1 MSTNVVVVNMDEKA
15 AGDDLPYFPEK
26 FPGKVCCLCNLGE
39 KSALGQGTILQL
51 KAPADLKDKYPSDR
65 VKDDGSRLYY
75 GQKQVSYGAGE
86 CHYELDKIGQPEI
99 VHPADFVDEGFVYV
113 HRMCIMWSL
122 RKSQISDADAT
133 YFASNFGEFMEQKCN
148 FCGQYG
154 ASINCKMNCRQV
166 HHWPCAAAA
175 GCLLILE
182 SFTVFCTEHLSQVPV
197 ICNDNNVECVTCS
210 SLGDL
215 SKLIMCSTCG
225 DHSHSTCIG
234 LANLPDTRSG
244 WNCARCTKCQIC
256 RQQDSND
263 LKYVKC
269 EQCQK
274 IYHASCWRPVISAIP
289 KYGWKCNRCRVCTDC
304 GSRTPG
310 SSSSSRWHSHYTICD
325 SCYQQRNKGFSCP
338 ICQKAYRAASHKE
351 MVKCSWCHKFVH
363 STCDEDADL
372 TAYHKKKE
380 QNPDYDYV
388 CPNCKSNSSGPGQ
401 SHQAIDSIVLS
412 VMDHAA
418 DQLSLREIEIDPLE
432 GKPNI
437 DPIGDEIQ
445 KLPTGKKKMCLS
457 SVRGKSGKFVLQRM
471 GVLSQMSK
479 KRSTRGKGRL
489 AVALPNISS
498 DRCVNRNMDTDLTS
512 DKKMLLCSARDKF
525 ILSQD
530 ICVMCGSLGIE
541 SDSVMITCAQCG
553 QCYHPY
559 CAGVKPSRGI
569 LQKGWRCLD
578 CTVCEGCGKKN
589 DEARLLLCDECDI
602 SYHIYCVNP
611 PLEQVPSGN
620 WKCSFCTLCQKC
632 GRNPTEKS
640 EFVDSNQPECPPC
653 ASQSACPLCKN
664 PYSSGEMIIQCELCE
679 LWSHFLCDTINAQLT
694 IDYYDNNVYK
704 CLKCRCSVKGGGQ
717 LAIMDSKA
725 GNEDGV
731 PTGKTSIGHLTQTPG
746 SAGDVKSHL
755 ALPNDLPE
763 TAPEAIHWID
773 GVCLSESGLSMIKSL
788 STEIKRKRK
797 MRQAIGNG
805 KDGQEAAE
813 AEAQCEKYKDGMVW
827 DGTENPIPEG
837 FTISTNDEGVHILRK
852 KRQRNL
858 QKLGIGGFSV
868 RNRGLKKDS
877 EEAAAADQHQLNSTI
892 INMDK
897 KKKIIRKKQKNK
909 LIEAYP
915 VYLQEAFFGKP
926 LLESGELV
934 MGESDSSDEID
945 ASMKVYFTRPEGKSP
960 DHDTK
965 SPAKTVR
972 KVKSEKAMPGPS
984 DNKTSGVA
992 IEQMTM
998 AVQQKTVANV
1008 FDPSH
1013 TEVLASRHPLDTLAS
1028 PNIPELDGA
1037 TASSMNL
1044 VQPSDI
1050 IEKPMRE
1057 SPVVLVDNYML
1068 PQQQLSQDQGQKF
1081 HNQIYLSGNI
1091 ATQQI
1096 HHFHQQQQHQQQQ
1109 QQQTTDHLS
1118 AQNKQKMQ
1126 GIMMGQV
1133 VMQAEKRGPEEDQPK
1148 IVEPVVP
1155 AENMNA
1161 GTQKTAEKMRK
1172 DEDLG
1177 LMATISAVLYANT
1190 EHPNLK
1196 ELFPNWNDRCK
1207 QILKRWRSLCNE
1219 KKAPFLQKAKD
1230 NRSALRQ
1237 RREQNKIPAPPAP
1250 KAQKQE
1256 EMGRVWK
1263 QQQQQPPKLKEDPNQ
1278 TNMFVTYNGNAYDIA
1293 TPYGGPAAQQ
1303 TASNPHHVMPN
1314 INDNLV
1320 PKATTIQRTATA
1332 VHSTAATVL
1341 KMDNRLELNSV
1352 YGPEHIGDKKL
1363 RNLLQKNSAEP
1374 MLMGAN
1380 SDLFLPNDVMRLGG
1394 MMQPNHTPIT
1404 QNNPMLSISGKAQ
1417 PPESRVLEQDV
1428 KMNEPPE
1435 GTSSASVELENVG
1448 FSDLLGG
1455 LGEGDDDDLLK
1466 SLTSEMGDDF
1476 NILEYAD
1483 PDLDVNVLNSLD
1495 FDDNEKCST

>member
-1 MSTNVVVVNMDEKA
+1 MSTNVVVSMEEKA
-15 AGDDLPYFPEK
+15 VADDLPYFPEK
-26 FPGKVCCLCNLGE
+26 FPSKVCCLCNLGE
-39 KSALGQGTILQL
+39 KSALGQGEILQL
-51 KAPADLKDKYPSDR
+51 KAPTSAEIKDKYPADR
-65 VKDDGSRLYY
+65 LREDGSRLLY
-75 GQKQVSYGAGE
+75 GPKQPALSSGE
-86 CHYELDKIGQPEI
+86 CHYELDKIGQPDV
-99 VHPADFVDEGFVYV
+99 VHPAEFLDEGFVYV

-122 RKSQISDADAT
+122 RKSQINDVDAA
-133 YFASNFGEFMEQKCN
+133 YFASHFAEFLEQKCN
-148 FCGQYG
+148 FCGRYG

-197 ICNDNNVECVTCS
+197 ICSDNNVECLSCS

-225 DHSHSTCIG
+225 DHFHSTCIG

-263 LKYVKC
+263 TKYVKC

-274 IYHASCWRPVISAIP
+274 IYHASCLRPVISAIP

-310 SSSSSRWHSHYTICD
+310 GGSSSRWHSHYTICD

-351 MVKCSWCHKFVH
+351 MVKCSWCNKFVH
-363 STCDEDADL
+363 STCDEEADL

-388 CPNCKSNSSGPGQ
+388 CPNCKSNSSGPGPSQ
-401 SHQAIDSIVLS
+401 QAIDSIVLS
-412 VMDHAA
+412 AMDSSSE
-418 DQLSLREIEIDPLE
+418 QMSLKEIELDPLE
-432 GKPNI
+432 GKPLM
-437 DPIGDEIQ
+437 DPSSDELH
-445 KLPTGKKKMCLS
+445 KLPTGKKKVCLS
-457 SVRGKSGKFVLQRM
+457 SVRGRSGKFVMHRM
-471 GVLSQMSK
+471 GVMSQINK
-479 KRSTRGKGRL
+479 KRSTRGKGRQL
-489 AVALPNISS
+489 ALPSISS
-498 DRCVNRNMDTDLTS
+498 DRCLSRNMEADLTS

-525 ILSQD
+525 IQAQD

-611 PLEQVPSGN
+611 PLETVPTGN

-640 EFVDSNQPECPPC
+640 EFGDSNMLECPPC
-653 ASQSACPLCKN
+653 TSQSLCPVCKN
-664 PYSSGEMIIQCELCE
+664 PYNNGEMIIQCEHCD
-679 LWSHFLCDTINAQLT
+679 LWSHFLCDIINAQLT

-704 CLKCRCSVKGGGQ
+704 CLKCRCSTRNSMSLTDAKT
-717 LAIMDSKA
+717 
-725 GNEDGV
+725 GNED
-731 PTGKTSIGHLTQTPG
+731 SLAIGAQSSKAFVHITANSGPSFDAKSGPERNHLTL
-746 SAGDVKSHL
+746 S
-755 ALPNDLPE
+755 NDMPE
-763 TAPEAIHWID
+763 AAPEAIHWID
-773 GVCLSESGLSMIKSL
+773 GVCLSESGLGMIKSL

-797 MRQAIGNG
+797 MRQPIGNG
-805 KDGQEAAE
+805 KDGQADGGPEEALD
-813 AEAQCEKYKDGMVW
+813 KYKDGMVW
-827 DGTENPIPEG
+827 DGTENAIPEG

-868 RNRGLKKDS
+868 RNRGLKKES
-877 EEAAAADQHQLNSTI
+877 EETTAGDQLNSLMT
-892 INMDK
+892 MDK

-926 LLESGELV
+926 LLEGGELALP
-934 MGESDSSDEID
+934 ESDSSDEID

-960 DHDTK
+960 ANQETQVVNK
-965 SPAKTVR
+965 SPAKSLK
-972 KVKSEKAMPGPS
+972 KVKAEVKTE
-984 DNKTSGVA
+984 NKTVF
-992 IEQMTM
+992 IEQMPMGIQHKNAITP
-998 AVQQKTVANV
+998 VANV
-1008 FDPSH
+1008 FDPLH
-1013 TEVLASRHPLDTLAS
+1013 TEISNTVFGNRHPLDTLAS
-1028 PNIPELDGA
+1028 PNIPELD
-1037 TASSMNL
+1037 TPNSVNS
-1044 VQPSDI
+1044 VPSAEI

-1057 SPVVLVDNYML
+1057 SPVVLVDNYMVPNQL
-1068 PQQQLSQDQGQKF
+1068 PQDQKF
-1081 HNQIYLSGNI
+1081 NNHLYLPGNI
-1091 ATQQI
+1091 AVNQNQQL
-1096 HHFHQQQQHQQQQ
+1096 HFRQQA
-1109 QQQTTDHLS
+1109 DHLKVQN
-1118 AQNKQKMQ
+1118 ANKQNMQ
-1126 GIMMGQV
+1126 AMISQV
-1133 VMQAEKRGPEEDQPK
+1133 VLQTEKRPDEEQK
-1148 IVEPVVP
+1148 IPEPV
-1155 AENMNA
+1155 AENLNA

-1237 RREQNKIPAPPAP
+1237 RREQNKVPMPPKP
-1250 KAQKQE
+1250 QKQE
-1256 EMGRVWK
+1256 DMARVWK
-1263 QQQQQPPKLKEDPNQ
+1263 QQPKLKEDQP
-1278 TNMFVTYNGNAYDIA
+1278 NMFVTYNGNAYDMGNYVGGQPQA
-1293 TPYGGPAAQQ
+1293 TANNP
-1303 TASNPHHVMPN
+1303 NPHHVMPN
-1314 INDNLV
+1314 VNDNLV
-1320 PKATTIQRTATA
+1320 IKATMQRTQVHTSAT
-1332 VHSTAATVL
+1332 TTL
-1341 KMDNRLELNSV
+1341 KMTPVDNRLELNTV
-1352 YGPEHIGDKKL
+1352 YGAEPIGDKKL
-1363 RNLLQKNSAEP
+1363 RNLLQKNSTEP

-1380 SDLFLPNDVMRLGG
+1380 SDLFLANDVMRLG
-1394 MMQPNHTPIT
+1394 MMQNTPIT
-1404 QNNPMLSISGKAQ
+1404 QNNPMLSISGKSQ
-1417 PPESRVLEQDV
+1417 PSEGRALEQDV
-1428 KMNEPPE
+1428 KMNEPQE
-1435 GTSSASVELENVG
+1435 AASSAVELETVG

-1483 PDLDVNVLNSLD
+1483 PELDVNVLNSLD

>member
-1 MSTNVVVVNMDEKA
+1 MSTNVVVSMEEKA
-15 AGDDLPYFPEK
+15 VADDLPYFPEK

-39 KSALGQGTILQL
+39 KSALGQGEILQL
-51 KAPADLKDKYPSDR
+51 KAPAPAEIKDKYPTDR
-65 VKDDGSRLYY
+65 LREDGSRLF
-75 GQKQVSYGAGE
+75 YGAKQAASSSGD
-86 CHYELDKIGQPEI
+86 CHYELDKIGQPDV
-99 VHPADFVDEGFVYV
+99 VHPAEFLDEGFVYV

-122 RKSQISDADAT
+122 RKSQISDADAA
-133 YFASNFGEFMEQKCN
+133 YFATHFAEFLEQKCN
-148 FCGQYG
+148 FCGRYG

-197 ICNDNNVECVTCS
+197 ICSDNNVECLSCS

-225 DHSHSTCIG
+225 DHFHSTCIG

-263 LKYVKC
+263 TKYVKC

-274 IYHASCWRPVISAIP
+274 IYHASCLRPVISAIP

-310 SSSSSRWHSHYTICD
+310 GGSSSRWHSHYTICD

-351 MVKCSWCHKFVH
+351 MVKCSWCNKFVH
-363 STCDEDADL
+363 STCDEEADL

-388 CPNCKSNSSGPGQ
+388 CPNCKSNSSGPGSSQ
-401 SHQAIDSIVLS
+401 QTIDSIVLS
-412 VMDHAA
+412 AMDSSSE
-418 DQLSLREIEIDPLE
+418 QLSLKEIELDPLE
-432 GKPNI
+432 GKPSM
-437 DPIGDEIQ
+437 DPSSDELH
-445 KLPTGKKKMCLS
+445 KLPAGKKKVCLT
-457 SVRGKSGKFVLQRM
+457 SVRGRSGKFVLHRM
-471 GVLSQMSK
+471 GVMSQINK
-479 KRSTRGKGRL
+479 KRSTRGKGRQL
-489 AVALPNISS
+489 ALPAISS
-498 DRCVNRNMDTDLTS
+498 DRCLSRSMETDLTS
-512 DKKMLLCSARDKF
+512 DKKLLLCSARDKF
-525 ILSQD
+525 IQAQD

-541 SDSVMITCAQCG
+541 SDSAMITCAQCG

-611 PLEQVPSGN
+611 PLETVPTGN

-640 EFVDSNQPECPPC
+640 EFGDSNMLECPSC
-653 ASQSACPLCKN
+653 TSQSSCPVCKVS
-664 PYSSGEMIIQCELCE
+664 YSNGEMIIQCEHCE
-679 LWSHFLCDTINAQLT
+679 LWAHFHCDTVNAQLT
-694 IDYYDNNVYK
+694 IDHYDNNVYK
-704 CLKCRCSVKGGGQ
+704 CFKCRCSTRSTNSLVDAKF
-717 LAIMDSKA
+717 
-725 GNEDGV
+725 GNEDSLAITPQGSKAFV
-731 PTGKTSIGHLTQTPG
+731 HITASSGPSFDSKSGAERNHL
-746 SAGDVKSHL
+746 SLSGDMAES
-755 ALPNDLPE
+755 
-763 TAPEAIHWID
+763 APEALHWID
-773 GVCLSESGLSMIKSL
+773 GVCLSESGLGMIKSL

-797 MRQAIGNG
+797 MRQALGNG
-805 KDGQEAAE
+805 KDGQLEAAAEE
-813 AEAQCEKYKDGMVW
+813 ALEKYKDGMVW
-827 DGTENPIPEG
+827 DGTENAIPEG

-877 EEAAAADQHQLNSTI
+877 EETTAVDQLNSLMT
-892 INMDK
+892 MDK

-926 LLESGELV
+926 LLEGGELV
-934 MGESDSSDEID
+934 MAESDSSDEID
-945 ASMKVYFTRPEGKSP
+945 ASMKVYFTRPEGKCP
-960 DHDTK
+960 ANQDTLAVSK
-965 SPAKTVR
+965 SPAKTLK
-972 KVKSEKAMPGPS
+972 KVKAELKTE
-984 DNKTSGVA
+984 NKTVF
-992 IEQMTM
+992 IEQMPMGIQNKNGTTP
-998 AVQQKTVANV
+998 VSNV
-1008 FDPSH
+1008 FDPLQAEISN
-1013 TEVLASRHPLDTLAS
+1013 TVFANRHPLDALAS
-1028 PNIPELDGA
+1028 PNVPELDMA
-1037 TASSMNL
+1037 NSVST
-1044 VQPSDI
+1044 VPSAEV

-1057 SPVVLVDNYML
+1057 SPAVLVDSFMVPNQL
-1068 PQQQLSQDQGQKF
+1068 PQEQKF
-1081 HNQIYLSGNI
+1081 HNQLYLGGNTLVNP
-1091 ATQQI
+1091 AQQLQ
-1096 HHFHQQQQHQQQQ
+1096 FRQQ
-1109 QQQTTDHLS
+1109 
-1118 AQNKQKMQ
+1118 APPNANKQNMQ
-1126 GIMMGQV
+1126 TIMSQV
-1133 VMQAEKRGPEEDQPK
+1133 VLQTEKRPEEEQK
-1148 IVEPVVP
+1148 VVEPVT
-1155 AENMNA
+1155 ETLNA

-1196 ELFPNWNDRCK
+1196 ELFPIWNDRCK

-1237 RREQNKIPAPPAP
+1237 RREQNKIPMPPKP
-1250 KAQKQE
+1250 QKQE
-1256 EMGRVWK
+1256 ELGRVWK
-1263 QQQQQPPKLKEDPNQ
+1263 QPPKLKEDQP
-1278 TNMFVTYNGNAYDIA
+1278 NMFVTYNGNAYDMGN
-1293 TPYGGPAAQQ
+1293 YVGGPAQA
-1303 TASNPHHVMPN
+1303 ASNNPNPHHVMPN
-1314 INDNLV
+1314 VNDNLV
-1320 PKATTIQRTATA
+1320 IKATMQRNQ
-1332 VHSTAATVL
+1332 VHTTAASTL
-1341 KMDNRLELNSV
+1341 KMTTVDNRLELNTAV
-1352 YGPEHIGDKKL
+1352 YGTEPIGDKKL
-1363 RNLLQKNSAEP
+1363 RNLLQKNSTEP

-1380 SDLFLPNDVMRLGG
+1380 SDLFLGNDVMRLG
-1394 MMQPNHTPIT
+1394 MMQNTPIT
-1404 QNNPMLSISGKAQ
+1404 QNNPMLSISGKSQ
-1417 PPESRVLEQDV
+1417 PSEGRSLEQDV
-1428 KMNEPPE
+1428 KLGEPQE
-1435 GTSSASVELENVG
+1435 ATSSAVELENVG

-1483 PDLDVNVLNSLD
+1483 PELDVNVLNSLD

>member
-1 MSTNVVVVNMDEKA
+1 MSTNVVVSMEEKA
-15 AGDDLPYFPEK
+15 LTDDLPYFPEK
-26 FPGKVCCLCNLGE
+26 YPGKMCCLCNLGE
-39 KSALGQGTILQL
+39 KSALGQGEILQL
-51 KAPADLKDKYPSDR
+51 KAPSATEMKDKYPMDR
-65 VKDDGSRLYY
+65 LAEDGSRLFY
-75 GQKQVSYGAGE
+75 GQKQVSLPAGD
-86 CHYELDKIGQPEI
+86 CHYELDKIGQPEV
-99 VHPADFVDEGFVYV
+99 VHPAEFLEDGFLYV

-122 RKSQISDADAT
+122 RKSQLSEADAT
-133 YFASNFGEFMEQKCN
+133 YFASHFAEFLEQKCN
-148 FCGQYG
+148 FCGRHG

-197 ICNDNNVECVTCS
+197 ICSDNNVECLTCS

-225 DHSHSTCIG
+225 DHFHSTCIG

-263 LKYVKC
+263 TKYVKC

-274 IYHASCWRPVISAIP
+274 IYHASCLRPVISAIP

-310 SSSSSRWHSHYTICD
+310 GGSSSRWHSHYTICD

-363 STCDEDADL
+363 STCDEEADL

-388 CPNCKSNSSGPGQ
+388 CPNCKSNSSGAGQ
-401 SHQAIDSIVLS
+401 SQQAIDSIVLS
-412 VMDHAA
+412 TMDSSSE
-418 DQLSLREIEIDPLE
+418 QLSVKEMELDPLE
-432 GKPNI
+432 GKPTM
-437 DPIGDEIQ
+437 DPFGDELQ
-445 KLPTGKKKMCLS
+445 KLPAGKKKVCLS
-457 SVRGKSGKFVLQRM
+457 NVRGKSGKFVLHRM
-471 GVLSQMSK
+471 GVMSQISK
-479 KRSTRGKGRL
+479 KRGTRGKGRQL
-489 AVALPNISS
+489 VLPSISS
-498 DRCVNRNMDTDLTS
+498 DRCLNRSMDNDLTS

-525 ILSQD
+525 IQAQD

-611 PLEQVPSGN
+611 PLETVPTGN

-632 GRNPTEKS
+632 GRNPQSTEKN
-640 EFVDSNQPECPPC
+640 EFGDSNLLECPPC
-653 ASQSACPLCKN
+653 TSQSSCPVCKN
-664 PYSSGEMIIQCELCE
+664 TYSNGEMIIQCEHCE

-694 IDYYDNNVYK
+694 IDHYDNNVYK
-704 CLKCRCSVKGGGQ
+704 CSKCRCSTRST
-717 LAIMDSKA
+717 LSLMDAKF
-725 GNEDGV
+725 GNEDTPAVGPQSSKAFV
-731 PTGKTSIGHLTQTPG
+731 HITATSGPGFDAKSGGHL
-746 SAGDVKSHL
+746 SLANDV
-755 ALPNDLPE
+755 PE
-763 TAPEAIHWID
+763 PAPEAIHWID
-773 GVCLSESGLSMIKSL
+773 GVCLSESGLGMIKSL

-805 KDGQEAAE
+805 KDGAAE
-813 AEAQCEKYKDGMVW
+813 GGAEEALEKYKDGMVW
-827 DGTENPIPEG
+827 DGTENAIPEG
-837 FTISTNDEGVHILRK
+837 FTITTNDEGVHILRK

-877 EEAAAADQHQLNSTI
+877 EETTAADQLNSLMT
-892 INMDK
+892 MDK

-926 LLESGELV
+926 LLEAGEFV
-934 MGESDSSDEID
+934 MAESDSSDEID

-960 DHDTK
+960 AQQETPVVSK
-965 SPAKTVR
+965 SPAKSLK
-972 KVKSEKAMPGPS
+972 KVKAELKTE
-984 DNKTSGVA
+984 NKTVF
-992 IEQMTM
+992 IEQMPM
-998 AVQQKTVANV
+998 GIQQKSAVAPVSNV
-1008 FDPSH
+1008 FDPLQ
-1013 TEVLASRHPLDTLAS
+1013 TEISNTVFANRHPLDTLAS
-1028 PNIPELDGA
+1028 PNIPELDTVNSVNA
-1037 TASSMNL
+1037 
-1044 VQPSDI
+1044 VPSTEI

-1057 SPVVLVDNYML
+1057 SPVVLVDNYMVPNQL
-1068 PQQQLSQDQGQKF
+1068 PPDQKF
-1081 HNQIYLSGNI
+1081 HNQLYLPGNI
-1091 ATQQI
+1091 AVNPAQQI
-1096 HHFHQQQQHQQQQ
+1096 HFRQQP
-1109 QQQTTDHLS
+1109 DHLK
-1118 AQNKQKMQ
+1118 AQNANKQNMQ
-1126 GIMMGQV
+1126 AIMGQV
-1133 VMQAEKRGPEEDQPK
+1133 VLQTEKRPDEEPK
-1148 IVEPVVP
+1148 AVEPV
-1155 AENMNA
+1155 AENLNA

-1237 RREQNKIPAPPAP
+1237 RREQNKIPMPPKP
-1250 KAQKQE
+1250 QKQE
-1256 EMGRVWK
+1256 EMVRVWK
-1263 QQQQQPPKLKEDPNQ
+1263 QQPKLKEDQP
-1278 TNMFVTYNGNAYDIA
+1278 NMFVTYNGNAYDMA
-1293 TPYGGPAAQQ
+1293 SYVGGQVQPTPNNA
-1303 TASNPHHVMPN
+1303 NPHHVMPN

-1320 PKATTIQRTATA
+1320 IKATMQRTQVQATTA
-1332 VHSTAATVL
+1332 STL
-1341 KMDNRLELNSV
+1341 KMTPVDSRLELNTV
-1352 YGPEHIGDKKL
+1352 YGSEPIGDKKL
-1363 RNLLQKNSAEP
+1363 RNLLQKNSTEP

-1380 SDLFLPNDVMRLGG
+1380 SDLFLPNDVMRLG
-1394 MMQPNHTPIT
+1394 MMQNTPIT
-1404 QNNPMLSISGKAQ
+1404 QNNPMLSISGKSQ
-1417 PPESRVLEQDV
+1417 PSDGRALEQDV
-1428 KMNEPPE
+1428 KMTEPQEATP
-1435 GTSSASVELENVG
+1435 SAVELENVG

-1483 PDLDVNVLNSLD
+1483 PELDVNVLNSLD

>member
-1 MSTNVVVVNMDEKA
+1 MSANVIAIVEEKPATSADE
-15 AGDDLPYFPEK
+15 LPYFPESH
-26 FPGKVCCLCNLGE
+26 PGKVCCLCNLGE

-51 KAPADLKDKYPSDR
+51 RAPASPTELREKYPPDRLREDGTRPLYGPKAPPAPATSD
-65 VKDDGSRLYY
+65 
-75 GQKQVSYGAGE
+75 
-86 CHYELDKIGQPEI
+86 CHYELDKIGQPEV
-99 VHPADFVDEGFVYV
+99 VHPADHLDEGFIYV
-113 HRMCIMWSL
+113 HRMCAMWSL
-122 RKSQISDADAT
+122 RKSQLTEADGAH
-133 YFASNFGEFMEQKCN
+133 FASLFPDFLEQKCN
-148 FCGQYG
+148 FCGRYG

-182 SFTVFCTEHLSQVPV
+182 SFTVFCTEHLSQVPL
-197 ICNDNNVECVTCS
+197 ICDDNNVECLTCS

-225 DHSHSTCIG
+225 DHFHSTCIG

-256 RQQDSND
+256 RVQDSSD

-274 IYHASCWRPVISAIP
+274 IYHASCLRPVISAIP

-310 SSSSSRWHSHYTICD
+310 GGSSSRWHSHYTICD

-363 STCDEDADL
+363 STCDEEADL

-380 QNPDYDYV
+380 LNPDYDYV
-388 CPNCKSNSSGPGQ
+388 CPNCKSNSSGSGHSQ
-401 SHQAIDSIVLS
+401 QAIDSIVLS
-412 VMDHAA
+412 VMDSAS
-418 DQLSLREIEIDPLE
+418 DQLGLKDIEVDPLE
-432 GKPNI
+432 GKPTM
-437 DPIGDEIQ
+437 DPSLDELH
-445 KLPTGKKKMCLS
+445 KFSAGKKKLCFPS
-457 SVRGKSGKFVLQRM
+457 GRGKSGKFVLHRM
-471 GVLSQMSK
+471 GVMAQINK
-479 KRSTRGKGRL
+479 KRSTRGKGRQL
-489 AVALPNISS
+489 ALPSISS
-498 DRCVNRNMDTDLTS
+498 DRCVNRNMDTDLTT
-512 DKKMLLCSARDKF
+512 DKKMLLFSARDKF
-525 ILSQD
+525 IMTQD

-541 SDSVMITCAQCG
+541 SDSAMITCAQCG

-611 PLEQVPSGN
+611 PLETVPTGN
-620 WKCSFCTLCQKC
+620 WKCTFCTLCQKC

-640 EFVDSNQPECPPC
+640 EFGDSNAPECPPC
-653 ASQSACPLCKN
+653 ASQSSCCVCK
-664 PYSSGEMIIQCELCE
+664 SSYEFGEMIIQCEHCD
-679 LWSHFLCDTINAQLT
+679 LWSHFLCDTVNAQLT
-694 IDYYDNNVYK
+694 IEHYDGNVYK
-704 CLKCRCSVKGGGQ
+704 CLKCRSSSKSQ
-717 LAIMDSKA
+717 LSLMDGKAGEALGSGLQAHSSKA
-725 GNEDGV
+725 SLHGTASGSGPDARNMADR
-731 PTGKTSIGHLTQTPG
+731 GHLHLT
-746 SAGDVKSHL
+746 GDMSE
-755 ALPNDLPE
+755 A
-763 TAPEAIHWID
+763 APEALHWID
-773 GVCLSESGLSMIKSL
+773 GVCLSESGLGMIKSL

-797 MRQAIGNG
+797 MRQTMGNG
-805 KDGQEAAE
+805 KDGQTEAAAAE
-813 AEAQCEKYKDGMVW
+813 EAQSEKYKDGMVW
-827 DGTENPIPEG
+827 DGTENAIPEG

-877 EEAAAADQHQLNSTI
+877 EEAADQLNSLMT
-892 INMDK
+892 MDK

-915 VYLQEAFFGKP
+915 VYLQEAFFGKS
-926 LLESGELV
+926 LLETGDV
-934 MGESDSSDEID
+934 VIGESDSSDEID

-960 DHDTK
+960 DVEPALLNK
-965 SPAKTVR
+965 SPAKTLK
-972 KVKSEKAMPGPS
+972 KVKAEKGVPE
-984 DNKTSGVA
+984 NKTVF
-992 IEQMTM
+992 IEQMPM
-998 AVQQKTVANV
+998 GMQQKPATTPTANV
-1008 FDPSH
+1008 FDPAL
-1013 TEVLASRHPLDTLAS
+1013 TEMNTVLTPRHPLDTLAS
-1028 PNIPELDGA
+1028 PNIPELDGTNSVNVNMVA
-1037 TASSMNL
+1037 PAEIL
-1044 VQPSDI
+1044 
-1050 IEKPMRE
+1050 EKPMRE
-1057 SPVVLVDNYML
+1057 SPVVLVNNYMVQQPL
-1068 PQQQLSQDQGQKF
+1068 PPEQKF
-1081 HNQIYLSGNI
+1081 HNQQLYLPGNMPVNPP
-1091 ATQQI
+1091 QQL
-1096 HHFHQQQQHQQQQ
+1096 HFHQQQ
-1109 QQQTTDHLS
+1109 DLNLN
-1118 AQNKQKMQ
+1118 AQNANKQKMP
-1126 GIMMGQV
+1126 GMMGQV
-1133 VMQAEKRGPEEDQPK
+1133 VLQTEKRPDEE
-1148 IVEPVVP
+1148 VNVAEPVT
-1155 AENMNA
+1155 ENLNA

-1177 LMATISAVLYANT
+1177 PMATISAVLYANT

-1237 RREQNKIPAPPAP
+1237 RREQNKIPMPPKP
-1250 KAQKQE
+1250 QKQE

-1263 QQQQQPPKLKEDPNQ
+1263 QQQPKIKEEAP
-1278 TNMFVTYNGNAYDIA
+1278 NMFVTYNGNAYEMTTTYVSSPAQA
-1293 TPYGGPAAQQ
+1293 TPNNQHPQIM
-1303 TASNPHHVMPN
+1303 TNV
-1314 INDNLV
+1314 NDNLV
-1320 PKATTIQRTATA
+1320 IKATTMQRTAVQATA
-1332 VHSTAATVL
+1332 SSAMKMATV
-1341 KMDNRLELNSV
+1341 DNRLELNAV
-1352 YGPEHIGDKKL
+1352 YGAEPIGDKKL
-1363 RNLLQKNSAEP
+1363 RNLLQKNSTEP
-1374 MLMGAN
+1374 MLMGTN
-1380 SDLFLPNDVMRLGG
+1380 SDLFIQNDVLRMG
-1394 MMQPNHTPIT
+1394 MMQNTPIT
-1404 QNNPMLSISGKAQ
+1404 QNNPMMSISGKAQ
-1417 PPESRVLEQDV
+1417 PSEGRSLEQDV
-1428 KMNEPPE
+1428 KMGEPQE
-1435 GTSSASVELENVG
+1435 NAASAVELENVG

-1483 PDLDVNVLNSLD
+1483 PELDVNVLNSLD